1 MSRFSRHPSAR
12 PFGARGTPRLWTS
25 LIMLAIV
32 GLVYFQA
39 RNPNNWR
46 WLTADDAADP
56 QAAHATKNPSPRW
69 KETLISAQNDQ
80 DSEELAAGR
89 MQLDAVIDK
98 RPLEKLD
105 MPAYWRLLK
114 WARSQS
120 FEELEGRAKR
130 DVVYA
135 QLFQRPEK
143 YRGQLIRLRLH
154 VRRIVKGDDVP
165 ANTADAEDIFEL
177 WGSTDESKSQ
187 PYGVICPEMPDW
199 FRTGGDVE
207 EECVFV
213 GYFFKLMA
221 HDALNTQRA
230 SPVLIGRLRPISI
243 PTSTKRTPARTST
256 LDILVVTSVLG
267 ILAFGIWRLITI
279 RRRAQRAVGASSQR
293 EDVIESWLCEPS
305 TGGEFAVPA
314 SVAVTNPMA
323 ESTASSAMNSQ
334 ESGTSEFGTD
344 RPDGCS

>member
-1 MSRFSRHPSAR
+1 
-12 PFGARGTPRLWTS
+12 
-25 LIMLAIV
+25 MLAIV

-46 WLTADDAADP
+46 WLAAVDAADP
-56 QAAHATKNPSPRW
+56 LAARATKNPSPRW

-80 DSEELAAGR
+80 DAEELAAGR

-130 DVVYA
+130 DVVYT

-154 VRRIVKGDDVP
+154 VRRIVKHDDVP
-165 ANTADAEDIFEL
+165 ANTADVGEIFEL

-207 EECVFV
+207 EESVVV
-213 GYFFKLMA
+213 GYFFKLIA

-230 SPVLIGRLRPISI
+230 SPLLIGRLRPISI
-243 PTSTKRTPARTST
+243 PTSTNRTPARTST
-256 LDILVVTSVLG
+256 FEILVVTSVLG
-267 ILAFGIWRLITI
+267 ILAFGIWRLLTL
-279 RRRAQRAVGASSQR
+279 RPRAQRAAGASSQR
-293 EDVIESWLCEPS
+293 EDVIESWLREPTRGAEVS
-305 TGGEFAVPA
+305 APA
-314 SVAVTNPMA
+314 SVCVTDPMA
-323 ESTASSAMNSQ
+323 ASTASSAMNSQ
-334 ESGTSEFGTD
+334 ASSTSDLGMGG
-344 RPDGCS
+344 PDGCS

>member
-1 MSRFSRHPSAR
+1 
-12 PFGARGTPRLWTS
+12 
-25 LIMLAIV
+25 MLAIV

-39 RNPNNWR
+39 RNPHNWR
-46 WLTADDAADP
+46 WLTADDRAVP
-56 QAAHATKNPSPRW
+56 QAARATRNPSPRW
-69 KETLISAQNDQ
+69 KETRISAQNDQ

-135 QLFQRPEK
+135 QLSQRPEK

-154 VRRIVKGDDVP
+154 VRRIVKHDDVP
-165 ANTADAEDIFEL
+165 ANTADVGDVFEL
-177 WGSTDESKSQ
+177 WGFTDESKSQ
-187 PYGVICPEMPDW
+187 PYAVICPEMPDW

-213 GYFFKLMA
+213 GYFFKRMA

-230 SPVLIGRLRPISI
+230 SPILIGRLRPISI
-243 PTSTKRTPARTST
+243 PTSTQRTPARTST
-256 LDILVVTSVLG
+256 LDIIVVTIVLG
-267 ILAFGIWRLITI
+267 ILAFGIWRLLTI
-279 RRRAQRAVGASSQR
+279 RRRASRTAGASSQR
-293 EDVIESWLCEPS
+293 EDVIESWLREPAN
-305 TGGEFAVPA
+305 GGE
-314 SVAVTNPMA
+314 VAAPIPVSATNPMA
-323 ESTASSAMNSQ
+323 ESKGSSAMNSQ
-334 ESGTSEFGTD
+334 NSGTSEFGMG